1 MQCVERKT
9 SSPGVRVFVARDRA
23 DVLAELRAWAARL
36 KARDAQLRRVGLFGS
51 YATGKY
57 GPGSDLDILMI
68 VGSSPEKTWFLR
80 SSGIDVSGLSVGAD
94 LFVYTEE
101 EAREMERESAWFRHI
116 VSEMIW
122 L

>member
-36 KARDAQLRRVGLFGS
+36 KARDAQLRRVGLLGS
-51 YATGKY
+51 YATGTY

-68 VGSSPEKTWFLR
+68 VERSPEKTWFLR
-80 SSGIDVSGLSVGAD
+80 SSGVDTSGLSVGAD
-94 LFVYTEE
+94 LFVYTEA
-101 EAREMERESAWFRHI
+101 EAREMERESPWFRHI
-116 VSEMIW
+116 LSHTIW